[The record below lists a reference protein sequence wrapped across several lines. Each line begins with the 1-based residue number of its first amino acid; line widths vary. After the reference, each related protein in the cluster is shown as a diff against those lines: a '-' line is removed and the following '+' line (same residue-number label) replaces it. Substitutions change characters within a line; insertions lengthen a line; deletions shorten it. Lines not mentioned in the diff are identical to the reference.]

1 MSGFGN
7 VPFQTNSSLSFETLE
22 PLLKSVGRPIRGIN
36 ALLHQSKLK
45 NVVSSSHNR
54 GCCLRMGAVNASM
67 DESARTM
74 GCLEIKL
81 KVNFIR
87 ACLCVRVRNVCVC
100 AKCVEPLHAC
110 VCACV
115 IMCTA

>member
-7 VPFQTNSSLSFETLE
+7 VPFQTNTSLSFEMLE

-45 NVVSSSHNR
+45 NVVSSSHDR

-67 DESARTM
+67 DESARAM
-74 GCLEIKL
+74 GCFEIKQ

-100 AKCVEPLHAC
+100 VPNVLSLCMRAC
-110 VCACV
+110 VRV
-115 IMCTA
+115 